1 MRWNMVLAAVLA
13 GLIGVM
19 AGCVSRGEPQNETN
33 ESSPVSGM
41 VTETGDMLHRSSSP
55 TKSPTSRSKFPSM
68 AGAT

>member
-33 ESSPVSGM
+33 ESSPV
-41 VTETGDMLHRSSSP
+41 
-55 TKSPTSRSKFPSM
+55 
-68 AGAT
+68 AGTCSLSC